1 MNKQLVL
8 VLVAFIVVNTS
19 TRVFADSPSGGFN
32 SQKLIQPQIKS
43 ISSRVLVDRDRDAQV
58 PPNEYVKVD
67 LEGGVTK
74 SSCPYTC
81 EDRGLA
87 KENCKIWESVLDA
100 NECYVQDL
108 RIPSDA
114 IPLM

>member
-1 MNKQLVL
+1 MNKNSVLALMVL
-8 VLVAFIVVNTS
+8 VFVNTS
-19 TRVFADSPSGGFN
+19 TFVTAESSPNESLM
-32 SQKLIQPQIKS
+32 SRKVIPSQIK
-43 ISSRVLVDRDRDAQV
+43 ISTRVLVDRDRDAQL

-87 KENCKIWESVLDA
+87 KEYCKIWESVLDA
-100 NECYVQDL
+100 NECYVQDI